1 MVSSSMIHTNR
12 RTTQS
17 QRRGGSSF
25 IQLASP
31 FLFPA
36 VLVAGLVLA
45 VNNTSGA
52 YVDFQSSFRTFRAA
66 QSLARVPLV
75 SRVC

>member
-1 MVSSSMIHTNR
+1 M
-12 RTTQS
+12 
-17 QRRGGSSF
+17 
-25 IQLASP
+25 LASP

-52 YVDFQSSFRTFRAA
+52 YVTFNVPSVLFEPPRA
-66 QSLARVPLV
+66 LELLNCEYCTGPCARVPRV

>member
-1 MVSSSMIHTNR
+1 MLREEGPSKITLEMRLRVSDLTAKIRERSIFM
-12 RTTQS
+12 
-17 QRRGGSSF
+17 
-25 IQLASP
+25 LASP

-52 YVDFQSSFRTFRAA
+52 YMYVDFQSSFLPYF
-66 QSLARVPLV
+66 S
-75 SRVC
+75 SRPD

>member
-1 MVSSSMIHTNR
+1 MRLRVSTDLTAKIRERSIFM
-12 RTTQS
+12 
-17 QRRGGSSF
+17 
-25 IQLASP
+25 LASP

-52 YVDFQSSFRTFRAA
+52 YVDFQRSFRTFRAA
-66 QSLARVPLV
+66 QSTRTTVLN
-75 SRVC
+75 CY